1 MLYRATVY
9 RAAEHRRQ
17 EEDIYDPFYG
27 GREFSI
33 HGPNG
38 YVLLFYWQAINSSNR
53 QRGSRIIRINRISPF
68 RVELFVQFE

>member
-33 HGPNG
+33 HDLNG
-38 YVLLFYWQAINSSNR
+38 YVLLF
-53 QRGSRIIRINRISPF
+53 
-68 RVELFVQFE
+68 